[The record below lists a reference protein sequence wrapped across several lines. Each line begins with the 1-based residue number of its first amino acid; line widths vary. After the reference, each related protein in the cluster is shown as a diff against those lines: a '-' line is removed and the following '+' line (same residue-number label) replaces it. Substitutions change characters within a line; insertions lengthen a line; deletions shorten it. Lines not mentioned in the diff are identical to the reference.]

1 LWSIWRERNAR
12 LFEDVETG
20 MVVLRKR
27 LLNTLYL
34 WIAPHLCHLGVST
47 FVDFLNL
54 LVVPPV

>member
-1 LWSIWRERNAR
+1 MITNHHMEEQKQLSK
-12 LFEDVETG
+12 D
-20 MVVLRKR
+20 
-27 LLNTLYL
+27 TLYL

>member
-12 LFEDVETG
+12 LFEDVETV

-27 LLNTLYL
+27 VLNTLFL
-34 WIAPHLCHLGVST
+34 WLASSLCHLSVFT

-54 LVVPPV
+54 LPVPPF